1 MRTTSTREGS
11 EIALPRKIST
21 LLDSTNKW
29 LHHKKKELHTV
40 YIAPPPRLFSVI
52 AHLFHIYKE
61 AFNRIYDHVCAI
73 RLLQCEYGY
82 IDFVFVGAA
91 ASKKQKNEY
100 QLLNRFPSIMYDIL
114 NRHSKSKRNVP
125 GMEYYVR
132 SLTLINRPA
141 FLDRSGWSD
150 IRRGITCAE
159 TKLKT
164 GESKRL
170 VPFSTNTSRARNNIL
185 HHIVFKGI
193 RIESNLN
200 DDISSHFI
208 GVSKSPTI
216 VTSDLTLL
224 VTLLYCKL

>member
-1 MRTTSTREGS
+1 MASSQEERTTYS
-11 EIALPRKIST
+11 
-21 LLDSTNKW
+21 
-29 LHHKKKELHTV
+29 V
-40 YIAPPPRLFSVI
+40 YCTPPRLFSVI

-125 GMEYYVR
+125 GLEYYVK

-159 TKLKT
+159 TELKT
-164 GESKRL
+164 GESKRGL
-170 VPFSTNTSRARNNIL
+170 VPFST
-185 HHIVFKGI
+185 K
-193 RIESNLN
+193 RIEQETTYY
-200 DDISSHFI
+200 I
-208 GVSKSPTI
+208 
-216 VTSDLTLL
+216 TSYLKEFVLKAIKRMIFVLIFKTMMKIIEVMIQTTMKVLFL
-224 VTLLYCKL
+224 WKV